1 MFYSDFDNIQPSFF
15 VNNLVRDFRLKKGLS
30 QVDLSELTGLSQNS
44 ISDIEYKGS
53 CSIRSALLISRALDV
68 PVDDL
73 FFLYLDF

>member
-44 ISDIEYKGS
+44 ISDIEYK
-53 CSIRSALLISRALDV
+53 ITN
-68 PVDDL
+68 
-73 FFLYLDF
+73 